1 MRNRQ
6 ARSLLRP
13 FDHMKKT
20 VDRSLPFHDD
30 DDEDKDDDDDL
41 VAVEDDDNDDNDDN
55 DDLVAVEDD
64 NDDKDDNDDGDDDDD
79 DHDDQPLTDADEA
92 LRLRIAIAR
101 QPKRA
106 PPLPVFKSE
115 KSLSAVRM
123 TQTEAS
129 LRLAISLLERRLTTS
144 DVEVALTGGEL
155 TRKNKDYFPV
165 RSFLRAQGFDTVTRG
180 RDWRDTYTSDQTTF
194 ALVLHKRLG
203 RGDVVTTLADGR
215 RFAAEVCGGPLTE
228 TRSSTEHRLLRGVI
242 ARALTAEYAE
252 PNDLMVAIVPR
263 SERFRALAKRWRE
276 LPRVANTGIA
286 IALIDRI
293 GTIDGC
299 AEIDCK
305 PPASNRLKTRR
316 KENP

>member
-1 MRNRQ
+1 
-6 ARSLLRP
+6 
-13 FDHMKKT
+13 MKKT

-30 DDEDKDDDDDL
+30 DDEDKDDDKD
-41 VAVEDDDNDDNDDN
+41 EDDE
-55 DDLVAVEDD
+55 DLEAVEDD
-64 NDDKDDNDDGDDDDD
+64 NDDADDDE
-79 DHDDQPLTDADEA
+79 PLSDADET
-92 LRLRIAIAR
+92 LRLQIKIAR
-101 QPKRA
+101 QPKRG
-106 PPLPVFKSE
+106 PPLPVFKSD

-129 LRLAISLLERRLTTS
+129 LRLAISLLERQLTTS

-203 RGDVVTTLADGR
+203 RGDVVTTLADSR
-215 RFAAEVCGGPLTE
+215 RFAAEVCGGPLIE
-228 TRSSTEHRLLRGVI
+228 TRSSTEHKLLRGVI

-263 SERFRALAKRWRE
+263 SERFRALAKRWRA

-299 AEIDCK
+299 PEIDCK